1 LRRRI
6 RLKEVGMAVSLTGS
20 ARSAANIT
28 LRLTPRLSRWI
39 QTQITDDE
47 EHDLS
52 LRQLS
57 ALQYIDGTETTLG
70 DVARSLNVT
79 PAVVT
84 GLIDRLERRGYV
96 RRVASQFDRRRVHI
110 ELTTTGEDVRDQA
123 EDQLAAHLETLMA
136 SLSPEELDTL
146 EEGLRVLDKVIGS
159 IAPRSRK
166 GTASKTGFDS

>member
-1 LRRRI
+1 
-6 RLKEVGMAVSLTGS
+6 MAVSVTGS
-20 ARSAANIT
+20 ARSVADIT

-39 QTQITDDE
+39 QTQMTDDE
-47 EHDLS
+47 DHDLS

-57 ALQYIDGTETTLG
+57 ALQYIDGSETTLG

-110 ELTTTGEDVRDQA
+110 ELTTAGEDIRDQA
-123 EDQLAAHLETLMA
+123 EDQLAASLETLMA
-136 SLSPEELDTL
+136 SLSPDEIDRL
-146 EEGLRVLDKVIGS
+146 EDGLQVLDKVIS
-159 IAPRSRK
+159 TMTPRRGKSAAAK
-166 GTASKTGFDS
+166 SGFDS

>member
-1 LRRRI
+1 
-6 RLKEVGMAVSLTGS
+6 MAVSLTGS

-39 QTQITDDE
+39 QTQMTDDID
-47 EHDLS
+47 HDLS

-96 RRVASQFDRRRVHI
+96 RRVASTFDRRRVHI
-110 ELTTTGEDVRDQA
+110 ELTTAGEDVREQA
-123 EDQLAAHLETLMA
+123 EFQLAARLETLI
-136 SLSPEELDTL
+136 STLSQDEIDTL
-146 EEGLRVLDKVIGS
+146 EDGLRVLDKAISS
-159 IAPRSRK
+159 IAPRRGK
-166 GTASKTGFDS
+166 TAAPKSGFDS